1 MLIGTPHPT
10 ARNILFKHLEES
22 NKVENISFVFFYTT
36 IVCSTLSTAF
46 STRNRICNYIYII
59 LINNFSSVSAVNA
72 KTHTDG
78 SRFFSPF
85 TVLVFAISFHWTW
98 WRLLLYFVSS
108 VGAFLII
115 PPFYDFLF
123 VCFCSTSLLSIV
135 FLLLSAYFVLN
146 ILTTII

>member
-72 KTHTDG
+72 NTHTDG
-78 SRFFSPF
+78 SRFFFAFYCSCVCNFLPLDMVALASILCF
-85 TVLVFAISFHWTW
+85 ISWCIFDYSSVLWFSVCLLLQYEFAINCF
-98 WRLLLYFVSS
+98 SS
-108 VGAFLII
+108 
-115 PPFYDFLF
+115 
-123 VCFCSTSLLSIV
+123 S
-135 FLLLSAYFVLN
+135 
-146 ILTTII
+146 